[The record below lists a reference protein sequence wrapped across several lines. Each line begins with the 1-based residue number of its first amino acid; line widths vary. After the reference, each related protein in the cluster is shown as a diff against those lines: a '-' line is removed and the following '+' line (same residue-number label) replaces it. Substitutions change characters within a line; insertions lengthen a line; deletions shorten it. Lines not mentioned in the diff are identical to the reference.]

1 MSFSNANGI
10 IYFFKEF
17 RITLKFNAVYL
28 IWSGQSFL
36 LKLPNIPSLKTALRS
51 TNMKTTSFMMRIHS
65 ICVERKP
72 SDPQPCVQPWAT
84 RQHRGS
90 SRRLGLDNK
99 ICSGSE
105 VYTCLEVSLKKN
117 SAIETKGK
125 RCRISIAWGTYS
137 GLLQTEKKKKNLG
150 TITTHSY
157 LACEEESKVRHQ
169 EWPHH
174 LKLRG
179 GKEC

>member
-36 LKLPNIPSLKTALRS
+36 LKLPNMPSLKTALRS

-137 GLLQTEKKKKNLG
+137 GLLQTEKKKKKISGISQLIAILLVRKKARLDIKSDH
-150 TITTHSY
+150 TI
-157 LACEEESKVRHQ
+157 
-169 EWPHH
+169 
-174 LKLRG
+174 
-179 GKEC
+179 